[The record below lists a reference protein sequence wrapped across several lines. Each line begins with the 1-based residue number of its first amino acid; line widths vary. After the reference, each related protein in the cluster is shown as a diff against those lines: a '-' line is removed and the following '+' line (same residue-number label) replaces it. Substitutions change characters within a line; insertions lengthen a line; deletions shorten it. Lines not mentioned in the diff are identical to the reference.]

1 MKDRAGPNSGSG
13 KVFPAEGL
21 PDLLKHGSCDAPPA
35 SKPDNA
41 ARRAQ
46 QQISKD
52 LTVSLPNIIT
62 TGRVIL
68 VPVIFW
74 LVVTG
79 QSQLAFFAFLVAG
92 LSDAVDGYL
101 ANRFDWKTEL
111 GSYLDPIADKLLVVS
126 MFIAF
131 GVSGALPS
139 WLVIAVVSRD
149 LLIVAGVVLAW
160 LLDRPFQMKP
170 LGVSKANTAALV
182 VLVAVVL
189 ADQAFALGLDRLKF
203 LLILLTG
210 ALTFASLAAYLD
222 LWLRHMSTADLPGS
236 RT

>member
-1 MKDRAGPNSGSG
+1 
-13 KVFPAEGL
+13 VGL
-21 PDLLKHGSCDAPPA
+21 PDLPNRGSCDAPSDFKLA
-35 SKPDNA
+35 DLA
-41 ARRAQ
+41 LWAQ
-46 QQISKD
+46 QRSSKV

-74 LVVTG
+74 LLVTG
-79 QSQLAFFAFLVAG
+79 QSQLAFYTFLVAA

-126 MFIAF
+126 IFVAF

-149 LLIVAGVVLAW
+149 ILIVAGVVLAW
-160 LLDRPFQMKP
+160 LMHRPFQMKP

-189 ADQAFALGLDRLKF
+189 ADQAFSLGLDTLKI
-203 LLILLTG
+203 LLIGLTG

-222 LWLRHMSTADLPGS
+222 LWLRHMSAADVPGS

>member
-1 MKDRAGPNSGSG
+1 
-13 KVFPAEGL
+13 VGL
-21 PDLLKHGSCDAPPA
+21 PDLPNRGSCDAPSDFKLA
-35 SKPDNA
+35 DLA
-41 ARRAQ
+41 LWAQ
-46 QQISKD
+46 QRSSKV

-74 LVVTG
+74 LLVTG
-79 QSQLAFFAFLVAG
+79 QSQLAFYTFLVAA

-126 MFIAF
+126 IFVAF

-149 LLIVAGVVLAW
+149 ILIVAGVVLAW
-160 LLDRPFQMKP
+160 LMHRPFQMKP

-182 VLVAVVL
+182 VLVAVDL
-189 ADQAFALGLDRLKF
+189 ADQAFSLGLDTLKI
-203 LLILLTG
+203 LLIGLTG

-222 LWLRHMSTADLPGS
+222 LWLRHMSAADVPGS

>member
-1 MKDRAGPNSGSG
+1 MAAVTAVLAWEQAKVQLPQKTPTDRHRPVSNIGAKTN
-13 KVFPAEGL
+13 
-21 PDLLKHGSCDAPPA
+21 
-35 SKPDNA
+35 
-41 ARRAQ
+41 
-46 QQISKD
+46 
-52 LTVSLPNIIT
+52 TVSLPNIIT

-74 LVVTG
+74 LLVTG
-79 QSQLAFFAFLVAG
+79 QSQLAFYAFIVAG

-101 ANRFDWKTEL
+101 AKRFDWQTEL

-149 LLIVAGVVLAW
+149 ILIVAGVILAW
-160 LLDRPFQMKP
+160 LMHRPFKMHP

-189 ADQAFALGLDRLKF
+189 ADQAFNLGLDTLKI
-203 LLILLTG
+203 LLIGLTG

-222 LWLRHMSTADLPGS
+222 LWLRHMSAADVPGS
-236 RT
+236 KT